1 MKPNHSGRRE
11 QKSVVFVALLAF
23 ILTLVL
29 LQLWLFVAAFENM
42 LAGHYEV
49 AFPAGI
55 ASVAILTVNIWMLI
69 GINRLDSVE

>member
-1 MKPNHSGRRE
+1 MNSKNYRRRE
-11 QKSVVFVALLAF
+11 QKSIVFIALLSF

-49 AFPAGI
+49 ALPAGV
-55 ASVAILTVNIWMLI
+55 ASVAILIVNIWMLV